1 MLYQLVKKEAKGPKL
16 CTNIKWDLEGKK
28 SVKLFFR
35 LIDRQNLQNQTI
47 SDLYTD
53 DNKSNYSSNP
63 KDIFNSAKRIYEKLS
78 ATETTSEAVSTKF
91 LSKVSDIKKISDVQ
105 FNLSEVKIYLDEII
119 KSVNFQTSHKHPGN
133 NDLTAEFYKH
143 YSPAVLDVY
152 DSWRMFV
159 TMGFNKM

>member
-63 KDIFNSAKRIYEKLS
+63 KDIFNSVKRIYEKLS
-78 ATETTSEAVSTKF
+78 VKEAPSAAASTEIP
-91 LSKVSDIKKISDVQ
+91 SKIPNIKKISNVQ
-105 FNLSEVKIYLDEII
+105 FNLCGVKI
-119 KSVNFQTSHKHPGN
+119 S
-133 NDLTAEFYKH
+133 
-143 YSPAVLDVY
+143 
-152 DSWRMFV
+152 
-159 TMGFNKM
+159 